1 VRGNETVYG
10 LGPRSRQPGLLR
22 SALVAVLLAL
32 LAAICFALGPVLQQ
46 KGTFETSAAPAG
58 DEHFFR
64 RLIQRPIW
72 LAGGGCQA
80 AGWVLQAF
88 ALNIGSL
95 IVVQA
100 ITTLS
105 LVIALPLGHRITG
118 QRITTRVWIGAG
130 CVVFGIVAFIAAGS
144 PSKGIEQPSA
154 SAWWTAAIVILAVV
168 GVGYAAARSTTGALA
183 AALFGATAGVC
194 FGMQSAVTKEFTTVV
209 SSGLAVIL
217 SSWTTWALI
226 ATALV
231 GFVLQQSAL
240 KSGVL
245 APALASSNALTLL
258 TSVVLGFTVFEETV
272 EAGARRGLAFA
283 GLALALAGV
292 VSLASA
298 PAAAPDVRPGSRPR
312 RSR

>member
-1 VRGNETVYG
+1 MRGNETVYG
-10 LGPRSRQPGLLR
+10 LGPRSRQPGLLP
-22 SALVAVLLAL
+22 SAFVAVLFAL
-32 LAAICFALGPVLQQ
+32 LAALCFALGPVLQQ
-46 KGTFETSAAPAG
+46 KGTFETTAAPAG

-64 RLIQRPIW
+64 RLIRRPIW
-72 LAGGGCQA
+72 LAGGACQA
-80 AGWVLQAF
+80 AGWVLQAV
-88 ALNIGSL
+88 ALNVGSL

-105 LVIALPLGHRITG
+105 LVIALPLGHRITS
-118 QRITTRVWIGAG
+118 QRITTRVWLGAAA
-130 CVVFGIVAFIAAGS
+130 VVVGIVAFIAAGS
-144 PSKGIEQPSA
+144 PTKGIEQPSA
-154 SAWWTAAIVILAVV
+154 TAWWTAGILILAIV

-183 AALFGATAGVC
+183 AALFGASAGVC

-209 SSGLAVIL
+209 SSGLAAIL

-258 TSVVLGFTVFEETV
+258 TSVILGFTVYEETV
-272 EAGARRGLAFA
+272 EAGARRGLALA
-283 GLALALAGV
+283 GLAIALGGV
-292 VSLASA
+292 AAL
-298 PAAAPDVRPGSRPR
+298 AAAPSAPEAVRPDSRPR
-312 RSR
+312 RSD